1 MSYASFYDTYLKSNA
16 SMVTFI
22 VAGAIVTELMFS
34 KGTDAL
40 WSAANGGK
48 LVEHVDW
55 AKWSAD
61 DDDDD
66 DDDKPAAASRRRGG
80 ARRLPA
86 AAPLPP
92 LAEGTLIE
100 VEVED

>member
-1 MSYASFYDTYLKSNA
+1 MLAARAFRGVAARTTSRIARPTAARRPMSYASFYDTYLKSNA

-48 LVEHVDW
+48 LG
-55 AKWSAD
+55 K
-61 DDDDD
+61 
-66 DDDKPAAASRRRGG
+66 DK
-80 ARRLPA
+80 
-86 AAPLPP
+86 
-92 LAEGTLIE
+92 
-100 VEVED
+100 

>member
-1 MSYASFYDTYLKSNA
+1 MGSAVLNA
-16 SMVTFI
+16 SEGSGAGKPRCDFCVV

-61 DDDDD
+61 DDEDDD
-66 DDDKPAAASRRRGG
+66 DDD
-80 ARRLPA
+80 
-86 AAPLPP
+86 
-92 LAEGTLIE
+92 
-100 VEVED
+100 DD

>member
-1 MSYASFYDTYLKSNA
+1 MLAARAFRGVAARTIARPAVARPTAARRPMSYASFYDTYLKSNA

-66 DDDKPAAASRRRGG
+66 DDD
-80 ARRLPA
+80 
-86 AAPLPP
+86 
-92 LAEGTLIE
+92 
-100 VEVED
+100 DYD

>member
-1 MSYASFYDTYLKSNA
+1 MIAARAFRGVAARTSSIARPVARPTAARRQMSYASFYDTYLKSNA

-22 VAGAIVTELMFS
+22 VAGAIVTELLFS

-55 AKWSAD
+55 TKWSDDDDED

-66 DDDKPAAASRRRGG
+66 DD
-80 ARRLPA
+80 
-86 AAPLPP
+86 
-92 LAEGTLIE
+92 
-100 VEVED
+100 

>member
-1 MSYASFYDTYLKSNA
+1 MFAARAFRATAARAPVAARAARPAGRRQMSYASFYDTYLKSNA

-61 DDDDD
+61 DDEDDD
-66 DDDKPAAASRRRGG
+66 DDD
-80 ARRLPA
+80 
-86 AAPLPP
+86 
-92 LAEGTLIE
+92 
-100 VEVED
+100 DD

>member
-1 MSYASFYDTYLKSNA
+1 MLAARAFRQAAARAPTAAARAARPGAGRSRQMSYASFYDTYIKSNS

-22 VAGAIVTELMFS
+22 VAGAIVTELLFS

-55 AKWSAD
+55 TKWSAD
-61 DDDDD
+61 DDGEDDD
-66 DDDKPAAASRRRGG
+66 DSGN
-80 ARRLPA
+80 
-86 AAPLPP
+86 
-92 LAEGTLIE
+92 
-100 VEVED
+100 

>member
-1 MSYASFYDTYLKSNA
+1 MFAARAFRATAARAPTAARAARPAAARRPMSYASFYDTYLKSNS

-22 VAGAIVTELMFS
+22 VAGAIVTELLFS

-48 LVEHVDW
+48 LVKHVDW
-55 AKWSAD
+55 SKWSAD

-66 DDDKPAAASRRRGG
+66 DDD
-80 ARRLPA
+80 
-86 AAPLPP
+86 
-92 LAEGTLIE
+92 
-100 VEVED
+100 DD

>member
-1 MSYASFYDTYLKSNA
+1 MLAARAFRGVAARTIARPAVARPAAAAGRRPMSYASFYDTYLKSNA

-48 LVEHVDW
+48 LG
-55 AKWSAD
+55 K
-61 DDDDD
+61 
-66 DDDKPAAASRRRGG
+66 DK
-80 ARRLPA
+80 
-86 AAPLPP
+86 
-92 LAEGTLIE
+92 
-100 VEVED
+100 

>member
-1 MSYASFYDTYLKSNA
+1 MFAARAFRATAARATPVAARARPVAGRRQMSYASFYDTYLKSNS

-22 VAGAIVTELMFS
+22 VAGAIVTELLFS

-55 AKWSAD
+55 SKWSAD

-66 DDDKPAAASRRRGG
+66 DDD
-80 ARRLPA
+80 
-86 AAPLPP
+86 
-92 LAEGTLIE
+92 
-100 VEVED
+100 DD